1 MYHKEDTSNLYTFLY
16 LKNMFG
22 GISCVRHCARHGGY
36 NIIMNKWHREPSLA
50 LCDDL
55 GGWDGEMGR
64 RRPKSEDV

>member
-1 MYHKEDTSNLYTFLY
+1 
-16 LKNMFG
+16 MFG

-36 NIIMNKWHREPSLA
+36 NIIMNKYHREPSLA

-64 RRPKSEDV
+64 RRLKNEDVYIYIYIYIYI